1 MRALLLAVAFGVALA
16 AGDALAAPALADV
29 VVSEA
34 KDGPSKT
41 TFKPTTSKVYIR
53 AKLVDVP
60 AGAKL
65 KGEWI
70 AVKVEGAPPNY
81 KIDSVEN
88 VVAKGSTQY
97 HGALGKPSAGWPV
110 GDYRVDLLIDGKTAK
125 QATFKVAK

>member
-1 MRALLLAVAFGVALA
+1 MRALVLAVAIGVLA
-16 AGDALAAPALADV
+16 AGDVLAAPALADV

-34 KDGPSKT
+34 KDGPPKS
-41 TFKPTTSKVYIR
+41 TFKSTTTKVYVR

-60 AGAKL
+60 PGAKL

-88 VVAKGSTQY
+88 TVAKGSTQY
-97 HGALGKPSAGWPV
+97 HGALGKPTAGWPV
-110 GDYRVDLLIDGKTAK
+110 GDYRVDLLIDGKPMK
-125 QATFKVAK
+125 QATFKVTK